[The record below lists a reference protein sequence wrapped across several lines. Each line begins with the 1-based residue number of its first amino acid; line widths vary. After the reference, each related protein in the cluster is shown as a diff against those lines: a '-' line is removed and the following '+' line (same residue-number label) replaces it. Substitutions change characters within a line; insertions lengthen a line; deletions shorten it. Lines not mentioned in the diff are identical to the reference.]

1 MEKKIEKNGS
11 QVVITFTTSGDEWK
25 NAQNKEFNKLSAKLK
40 VDGFR
45 QGHVPASIAKARIN
59 PAEVLHEALFTLVNK
74 EYSNVI
80 NEEKLT
86 VIAEPKL
93 NVTKVS
99 PDELEC
105 TVTVALP
112 PVVTLGEYKGIK
124 VAKETVEVT
133 DEDIKNEINKELNNH
148 ATLMVKEEAAEN
160 GDTVIIDFKG
170 YIDDV
175 PFDGG
180 EAKAYEL
187 KLGSN
192 SFVPGFEDQ
201 LVGIKAEE
209 EKTISITFPENYVE
223 NLAGKEAKFV
233 VKCHDVKKT
242 VLPELDEEFVSELA
256 LEGITTVDQYKE
268 KLTNDLKSRKER
280 EAENKRLNEIVETIV
295 NNASVDIADT
305 LLEDEAKA
313 MIDNIKKQVE
323 SNGLKFEDYLKI
335 NNIDETKLLA
345 DKKVE
350 AEHNIKGMLVIDE
363 ICRQENIVVD
373 SKALNEKY
381 EELAKMYNMKVEDVK
396 KALEPNKNDVLRNL
410 RNELFTKFVL
420 ENNND

>member
-11 QVVITFTTSGDEWK
+11 QVVITFTTNGDEWK

-170 YIDDV
+170 YIDDI

-242 VLPELDEEFVSELA
+242 VLPELDEEFVSELS

-335 NNIDETKLLA
+335 NNIDETRLLA